1 MRAQRMSGKQKAA
14 ILLVSLGPELS
25 ASVFQHFREEE
36 IEDLTF
42 EIASLGRIQPEVSD
56 AVLEEFHKL
65 MLARVYLEQ
74 GGIEYARELLE
85 KALGPDKAQ
94 DIINRLTASLQV
106 RPFDFARKADP
117 SQLLNF
123 IQNEHPQTIALILAY
138 LHPEQAGMILSSLPP
153 DLQIDVAK
161 RLATLDRTT
170 PEVLREIEGA
180 LEERL
185 SAFVV
190 DDYTSAGGIDAV
202 VDVLGMVDRSTE
214 KTIIDSLEEQEP
226 ELAEEIRKRM
236 FVFEDIITLDDRSIQ
251 KVLRE
256 VDSKDLALALKTA
269 SEEVA
274 SRIYRNMS
282 KRAAEMLKEDID
294 YLGPVRL
301 RDVEETQQK
310 IVAVIRRLED
320 TGEIIISRGGE
331 DEVIVEDHQSC

>member
-65 MLARVYLEQ
+65 MLARAYLEQ

-202 VDVLGMVDRSTE
+202 VDVLGMVDRITE

-236 FVFEDIITLDDRSIQ
+236 FVFEDIITLDDRSIL

-331 DEVIVEDHQSC
+331 DEVIV